1 MLYFILCYTILY
13 TMLYYAT
20 LLYYIML
27 CDVIYYVLLIITI
40 NVIII
45 TMPSLLLYLSPSLLI
60 SHPSIYPFIHLSINA
75 SISSNQRCSEGVH
88 ERSHRRRLLGGL
100 SSLLAATTD
109 AQVQWHRIRLVGNI
123 DRWIE

>member
-1 MLYFILCYTILY
+1 MLYTIRY
-13 TMLYYAT
+13 SMRTRTYF
-20 LLYYIML
+20 
-27 CDVIYYVLLIITI
+27 VLLIITI

-45 TMPSLLLYLSPSLLI
+45 TMPSLLSSLSSSLLI
-60 SHPSIYPFIHLSINA
+60 SHPIITIHHYHHHPSIYPPINASINPPINA

-109 AQVQWHRIRLVGNI
+109 AQGQWHHIRLVGNI